1 MKKVSSLD
9 FMFWYSAFWVEQL
22 QISVSVSSSAVVQLQ
37 LTVLLLCCLAVC
49 LIFEIQGFYQL
60 SLFSGLFDL
69 RMIDQTAAQVFAA
82 KPLVGQYGNYSLIV
96 QAQDRGFPPNSV
108 MSKVD
113 VCVTDFNDHAP
124 LFVSPSVNLTIRVPE
139 VKMVYEVCFTSTRYQ
154 KSLCCL
160 LLNILL
166 LSPQVA
172 FICIFLINLSIV

>member
-1 MKKVSSLD
+1 MFCFSVLKLDIIIVSLSSSLI
-9 FMFWYSAFWVEQL
+9 AE
-22 QISVSVSSSAVVQLQ
+22 VQEF
-37 LTVLLLCCLAVC
+37 TN
-49 LIFEIQGFYQL
+49 

-113 VCVTDFNDHAP
+113 ICVTDFNDHAP

-139 VKMVYEVCFTSTRYQ
+139 VKMVYEVCFTYTRY
-154 KSLCCL
+154 KEIHVVC
-160 LLNILL
+160 
-166 LSPQVA
+166 V
-172 FICIFLINLSIV
+172 